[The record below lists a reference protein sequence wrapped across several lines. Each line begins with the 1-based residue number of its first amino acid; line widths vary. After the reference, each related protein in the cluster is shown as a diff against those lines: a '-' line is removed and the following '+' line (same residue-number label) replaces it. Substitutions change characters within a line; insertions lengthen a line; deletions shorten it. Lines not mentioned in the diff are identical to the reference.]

1 MYFTYLGA
9 TGFCPHIKATVT
21 LSGKYKE
28 IDDTTF
34 EFALFTC
41 PIVENAKLPPY
52 EQSEDFKYLPPC
64 SNPNECP
71 IAGQFKRRVKL

>member
-41 PIVENAKLPPY
+41 PIVENAKRHT
-52 EQSEDFKYLPPC
+52 
-64 SNPNECP
+64 N
-71 IAGQFKRRVKL
+71 RVKSLSIYHPVQIQTNVRLQNNLRKG